1 MRCCGFPDDS
11 VEGLLAEG
19 PPDSSL
25 FVQVSFVSLGSIR
38 KPPCT
43 DSVTVS
49 LRLFLDL
56 FSLVLAMDFFRPVL
70 FRVWY
75 VKATDRCLTI
85 LNADTLMNS
94 FNHLVLDSA
103 LVLDDLV
110 TQSYSLQTIASCP
123 LLISSVLVVLRRTA
137 GPDGV
142 RGRPHGS
149 PPLMPPQ

>member
-1 MRCCGFPDDS
+1 
-11 VEGLLAEG
+11 
-19 PPDSSL
+19 
-25 FVQVSFVSLGSIR
+25 
-38 KPPCT
+38 
-43 DSVTVS
+43 
-49 LRLFLDL
+49 
-56 FSLVLAMDFFRPVL
+56 MDFFRPVL

-75 VKATDRCLTI
+75 VKATDRCLII

-149 PPLMPPQ
+149 PPLVPPQ